1 MSLVRSSLSPLV
13 VALIATLWTPVSV
26 ANSKLFSAAAI
37 AVGVQQTDPIVVF
50 KLPDIEF
57 VQPLAAVTV
66 PERVVVPIPSPTRPA
81 AIPVVK
87 QQESEL
93 LTMND
98 ELSNEQI
105 SEALL
110 AKFNRALSE
119 TSEGDN
125 IPTHTITESYNA
137 VPINDLPADLLAQVP
152 DINYSSHVYSSKTK
166 NRTVRLNNRDLREG
180 SWLTDDIEIVE
191 ILQNEVIMRV
201 GAQSF
206 SLQALSDWSA

>member
-37 AVGVQQTDPIVVF
+37 AVGVQQTDPMVVF

-98 ELSNEQI
+98 ELSNEQV

-137 VPINDLPADLLAQVP
+137 VPINDLPAHLLAQVP

>member
-26 ANSKLFSAAAI
+26 ANSQLFSAAAI
-37 AVGVQQTDPIVVF
+37 AVGVQQTDPMVVF

-87 QQESEL
+87 QQGSEL

-98 ELSNEQI
+98 ELSNEQV

-137 VPINDLPADLLAQVP
+137 VPINDLPAHLLAQVP

>member
-37 AVGVQQTDPIVVF
+37 AVGVQQTDPMVVF

-137 VPINDLPADLLAQVP
+137 VPINDLPAHLLAQVP